1 MAIEAEATVKRWD
14 FTKTKEIF
22 IKPRHMKSILEDMRQ
37 VCTTLKEFYSLL
49 GPDLKAVTGDADSID
64 EQKSKIVTEVN
75 KLENFVYDVFAPEHL
90 EEWKELYRAF
100 EDAMRQ
106 SDGSCVHLIDSSFN
120 KLKSSEGAFDLLN
133 KFKNIK
139 TRKAIEDQLSDKYID
154 VLNGYR
160 NEVAQMEQLFQRGK
174 ESPPI
179 SKNMPPKSGAIA
191 WARSI
196 MGRIKRPIYKFKT
209 KDGLLQTDVGKEVTL
224 KYISLA
230 KQLDVEYE
238 YKMFN
243 DWHKANTDYAIEL
256 LKRSILTKKQDPETK
271 NWSYQ
276 VNFAPEL
283 KVIIR
288 EAKFLDRIGKDIPQ
302 TIINIALQEKDYM
315 RHVDKLNQLLR
326 GYNTALSNL
335 KPVEKKLLDK
345 QINKLNRW
353 MDKGSENHNW
363 FSLSISEYIRDCQ
376 KAIDEFKETKSRVL
390 QHAQNIEKKV
400 INIETAIIV
409 REIDFER
416 KQPMDLSEFSEYFDG
431 FLNKALVELVKDY
444 QNIGD
449 MYLKSIEECTVKTNM

>member
-1 MAIEAEATVKRWD
+1 
-14 FTKTKEIF
+14 
-22 IKPRHMKSILEDMRQ
+22 
-37 VCTTLKEFYSLL
+37 
-49 GPDLKAVTGDADSID
+49 
-64 EQKSKIVTEVN
+64 
-75 KLENFVYDVFAPEHL
+75 
-90 EEWKELYRAF
+90 
-100 EDAMRQ
+100 
-106 SDGSCVHLIDSSFN
+106 
-120 KLKSSEGAFDLLN
+120 
-133 KFKNIK
+133 
-139 TRKAIEDQLSDKYID
+139 
-154 VLNGYR
+154 
-160 NEVAQMEQLFQRGK
+160 
-174 ESPPI
+174 
-179 SKNMPPKSGAIA
+179 
-191 WARSI
+191 
-196 MGRIKRPIYKFKT
+196 
-209 KDGLLQTDVGKEVTL
+209 
-224 KYISLA
+224 
-230 KQLDVEYE
+230 
-238 YKMFN
+238 
-243 DWHKANTDYAIEL
+243 
-256 LKRSILTKKQDPETK
+256 
-271 NWSYQ
+271 
-276 VNFAPEL
+276 
-283 KVIIR
+283 
-288 EAKFLDRIGKDIPQ
+288 
-302 TIINIALQEKDYM
+302 M